1 MILGF
6 LVNPVAGMGGAVGLK
21 GTDGVV
27 PEALRRGAH
36 PVSHARARITLDRLK
51 HETFEFLTCSG
62 AMGEDVLCEAGIS
75 SYCVVYRY
83 PGESTAEDTSKAVR
97 SFIEHG
103 AELIVFCGGDGTA
116 RDVLESAAGNVPLLG
131 IPAGVKMYSAVF
143 AVDPAA
149 AADILRKI
157 HTAGYCDAEVVDV
170 DEDAYRRGEL
180 KTRLFGYARVPSIPD
195 RVQVTKGIY
204 EDQDEDRAKKDIAA
218 FISGIMRDDTLYIL
232 GAGTTTGYLARSM
245 GLHKTLLG
253 VDVIKNARLIAEDAD
268 EKTLL
273 DLIGQNGR
281 AKIIVSPIGSQ
292 GFIFGRGTQQ
302 VSPDVIRRVGIDNVI
317 VISTPGKLART
328 PVLHVDTGDPD
339 LDAEFKG
346 SIQIIT
352 GYRIARRHSL
362 LPQAHP

>member
-36 PVSHARARITLDRLK
+36 PVSHARARITLERLK
-51 HETFEFLTCSG
+51 DESFGFFTCSG
-62 AMGEDVLCEAGIS
+62 AMGEDTLREAGIS
-75 SYCVVYRY
+75 SYRVVYQY
-83 PGESTAEDTSKAVR
+83 SGESTAEDTRNAVR

-116 RDVLESAAGNVPLLG
+116 RDVLESASGKVPLLG

-149 AADILRKI
+149 ASDILRMI
-157 HTAGYCDAEVVDV
+157 RTAQYCDGEVVDV
-170 DEDAYRRGEL
+170 DEDAYRHGEL
-180 KTRLFGYARVPSIPD
+180 KTRLFGYAQVPCIPD
-195 RVQVTKGIY
+195 MVQQTKGIF
-204 EDQDEDRAKKDIAA
+204 EDQNEDRAKMDIAA
-218 FISGIMRDDTLYIL
+218 FITGIMRDDTLYIL

-245 GLHKTLLG
+245 GLGKTLLG
-253 VDVIKNARLIAEDAD
+253 VDAIKNGRLIAEDAD

-273 DLIGQNGR
+273 GLIARNGR
-281 AKIIVSPIGSQ
+281 AKIIVSPIGAQ

-302 VSPDVIRRVGIDNVI
+302 ISPEVIRRVGTDNII

-328 PVLHVDTGDPD
+328 PRLHVDTGDTD
-339 LDAEFKG
+339 LDAAFKG
-346 SIQIIT
+346 SVLVIT
-352 GYRIARRHSL
+352 GNRIAQRRSL
-362 LPQAHP
+362 ATTRSS